1 MEEEE
6 EEEEVVGRE
15 RYSTQ
20 PWDIQYNHL
29 CRLLFREGEAFY
41 LTIICFVEIWYD
53 RLNRVRM
60 VVDQTYYFESIF
72 PLSQEPAREEQSE
85 DSERRI

>member
-41 LTIICFVEIWYD
+41 LLISNEVFVLLKYG
-53 RLNRVRM
+53 M
-60 VVDQTYYFESIF
+60 T
-72 PLSQEPAREEQSE
+72 A
-85 DSERRI
+85 

>member
-53 RLNRVRM
+53 RLNRVWM
-60 VVDQTYYFESIF
+60 VVDQNYYFDVHI
-72 PLSQEPAREEQSE
+72 LL
-85 DSERRI
+85 

>member
-1 MEEEE
+1 MEEE

-20 PWDIQYNHL
+20 PLDILYSHL

-41 LTIICFVEIWYD
+41 LLISNEVFVLLKYGY
-53 RLNRVRM
+53 N
-60 VVDQTYYFESIF
+60 
-72 PLSQEPAREEQSE
+72 
-85 DSERRI
+85 

>member
-1 MEEEE
+1 MEEEEEEE

-41 LTIICFVEIWYD
+41 LTIISFVETWYD
-53 RLNRVRM
+53 RLNRVWM
-60 VVDQTYYFESIF
+60 VVDQNYYFDVHILF
-72 PLSQEPAREEQSE
+72 
-85 DSERRI
+85 